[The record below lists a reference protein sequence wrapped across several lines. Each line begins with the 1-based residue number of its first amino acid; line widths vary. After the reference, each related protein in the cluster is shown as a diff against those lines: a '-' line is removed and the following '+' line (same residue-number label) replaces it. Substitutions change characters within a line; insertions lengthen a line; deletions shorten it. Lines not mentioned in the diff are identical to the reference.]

1 MRHTFPVINDDTGGA
16 YKDSEAAAAAYGAY
30 RNSLKKRQATR
41 EMREVSVGSIGER
54 RAARRGTL
62 KAAQKDAQVD
72 VEILVGTT
80 VLIVNAVGGAKYTSD
95 DRARG
100 FARMLVER
108 SQRAQAEA
116 ARQRV

>member
-1 MRHTFPVINDDTGGA
+1 M
-16 YKDSEAAAAAYGAY
+16 
-30 RNSLKKRQATR
+30 
-41 EMREVSVGSIGER
+41 
-54 RAARRGTL
+54 
-62 KAAQKDAQVD
+62 D

-108 SQRAQAEA
+108 SQGAQAEA

>member
-1 MRHTFPVINDDTGGA
+1 
-16 YKDSEAAAAAYGAY
+16 
-30 RNSLKKRQATR
+30 
-41 EMREVSVGSIGER
+41 MREVSVGSIGER

-80 VLIVNAVGGAKYTSD
+80 VLSVNAVGAKYTSD